1 MTPRQ
6 RGTLAN
12 GHASSAVRITLEDD
26 PPVLPF
32 LKWPGG
38 KRWAAEQ
45 IASIV
50 DRHLTRRY
58 YEPFLGGGAVFFH
71 LRPARATL
79 SDINGELVAGYQ
91 AIRDRHVDVVRF
103 LQMLPVTKRV
113 YAEVRNWKPRGS
125 AEQAA
130 RLLYLNRTA
139 FGGMYR
145 LNQRGEFNVPYGSGE
160 RTPEILWQTTVLA
173 DASAALARARL
184 RTCDFA
190 RSMQY
195 AGEGDVVYCDPTY
208 TVAHD
213 NNGFV
218 RYNERNFSWA
228 DQQRLAR
235 AATAARNRGAVVIV
249 SNAYHDSIRALY
261 QDARQKTLHRL
272 SRISAE
278 PANRR
283 PVSEYL
289 LVLKP

>member
-1 MTPRQ
+1 
-6 RGTLAN
+6 
-12 GHASSAVRITLEDD
+12 
-26 PPVLPF
+26 
-32 LKWPGG
+32 
-38 KRWAAEQ
+38 
-45 IASIV
+45 
-50 DRHLTRRY
+50 
-58 YEPFLGGGAVFFH
+58 
-71 LRPARATL
+71 
-79 SDINGELVAGYQ
+79 
-91 AIRDRHVDVVRF
+91 
-103 LQMLPVTKRV
+103 
-113 YAEVRNWKPRGS
+113 
-125 AEQAA
+125 
-130 RLLYLNRTA
+130 
-139 FGGMYR
+139 
-145 LNQRGEFNVPYGSGE
+145 
-160 RTPEILWQTTVLA
+160 
-173 DASAALARARL
+173 
-184 RTCDFA
+184 
-190 RSMQY
+190 MQY